1 MNTQL
6 LCLFTTKGQIDNSLD
21 FILKNYILQNNN
33 IFVLQSKINDDE
45 LYITFNVEKGSAPI
59 DSEWKTIL
67 VHRKKQSN
75 TIYTINALNE
85 VIKSK
90 TGGQIDT
97 SFQID
102 CDDFTYCIL
111 TTSNTGYRMISTK
124 VFKTIN
130 TQNL

>member
-102 CDDFTYCIL
+102 WDDFTNCIL

>member
-33 IFVLQSKINDDE
+33 IFVLQSKTNDEE

-102 CDDFTYCIL
+102 WDDFTNCIL